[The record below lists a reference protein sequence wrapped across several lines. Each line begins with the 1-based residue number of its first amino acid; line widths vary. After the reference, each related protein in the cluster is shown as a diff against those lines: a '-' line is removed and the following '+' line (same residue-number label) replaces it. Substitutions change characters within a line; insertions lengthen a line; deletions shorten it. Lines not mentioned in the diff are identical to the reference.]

1 MWTVEPL
8 VLTTEERSELER
20 RVRARTT
27 PHRDRQRARVVL
39 LAASGVTGR
48 QIAKQ
53 VGFSPQSVSKWRIRF
68 SELGLSGLDDAE
80 RSGRPLVYGPT
91 DRLVLMAKV
100 TSEHP
105 EFSSQW
111 SHSELAE
118 AMAAAGIG
126 ISASQIGRILAA
138 DDVRPHKVEGWLTR
152 RDTPEFWE
160 RAADICGLYLSPPEN
175 AVVLSIDET
184 TSIQAKE
191 RKHPAT
197 PVGKGRPSRREFEYL
212 RHGTASLLASLDVAT
227 GKVTAKDIVRNDSVT
242 FIAFLKE
249 IDASIEDLLSIH
261 VVMDNGSSHTSKATK
276 AWLSEHPRFVVHH
289 TPAHASW
296 LNQVECFFS
305 ILTRK
310 VLRRGEL
317 SSRDDLVAKMLNFI
331 EHHSESAKPFKWVYD
346 AKVAAWLMFKELL
359 RGDTSHKTK

>member
-8 VLTTEERSELER
+8 DLTAEDRTELER
-20 RVRARTT
+20 RVRAQTT

-39 LAASGVTGR
+39 LAADGVSGR
-48 QIAKQ
+48 RIAKE
-53 VGFSPQSVSKWRIRF
+53 VGLSPQSVSKWRIGFRDH
-68 SELGLSGLDDAE
+68 GLVGLEDAE

-100 TSEHP
+100 TSEVP

-138 DDVRPHKVEGWLTR
+138 DDVRPHKVDGWLTR

-160 RAADICGLYLSPPEN
+160 KAADVCGLYLSPPES
-175 AVVLSIDET
+175 AVVLSIDEKT
-184 TSIQAKE
+184 AVQAKE

-197 PVGKGRPSRREFEYL
+197 SVRPGRPSRREFEYR
-212 RHGTASLLASLDVAT
+212 RHGTASLISSPDVAT
-227 GKVTAKDIVRNDSVT
+227 GKVFANDIVRNDSVT
-242 FIAFLKE
+242 FMAFLEE
-249 IDASIEDLLSIH
+249 IDASIDESLSIH
-261 VVMDNGSSHTSKATK
+261 VVLDNGSSHTSKATK
-276 AWLSEHPRFVVHH
+276 AWFAAHPRFVVHH

-310 VLRRGEL
+310 VLRRGEF
-317 SSRDDLVAKMLNFI
+317 SSREDLVQKMLAFV
-331 EHHSESAKPFKWVYD
+331 EHHSETAKPFKWVYD
-346 AKVAAWLMFKELL
+346 AKVAA
-359 RGDTSHKTK
+359 